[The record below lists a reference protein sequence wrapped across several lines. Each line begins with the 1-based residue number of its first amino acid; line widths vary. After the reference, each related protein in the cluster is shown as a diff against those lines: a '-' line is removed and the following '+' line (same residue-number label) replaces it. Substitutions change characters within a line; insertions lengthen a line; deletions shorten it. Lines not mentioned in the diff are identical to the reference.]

1 MTQETTPEVKGFGA
15 MLREARESLGISIG
29 DVSSRTRL
37 SVDQIWAIEEENLE
51 RLPEPVYVR
60 AFLRAYAKAIDI
72 DYEPL
77 VNDYVT
83 RCGGGGV
90 RIPEHAPEEA
100 FREVAYYDSPRPSR
114 WKFAGLLVLIVV
126 VTLGIWGVYSGTFA
140 RLMEADGTEAAKVE
154 NGVSEVAPN
163 VAPAPEAPKTTA
175 PVEVADASKP
185 AAPAAPAA
193 QTALAPEAAPASET
207 ASQTTSPAAP
217 AETPAPVTEAPAA
230 PAAPVEAPAA
240 ATEAAAQTT
249 EAAPAETYAAEFHTS
264 ASCWVHVIAPD
275 GQNLIAREMKPGE
288 TQSVALPA
296 GTRVTVG
303 NPPALILTL
312 DGHPYDLGGVTQR
325 GVARFV
331 IH

>member
-37 SVDQIWAIEEENLE
+37 SVDQIRAIEEENLE

-193 QTALAPEAAPASET
+193 QTAPAPEAAPASET

-230 PAAPVEAPAA
+230 PAAPAA

>member
-37 SVDQIWAIEEENLE
+37 SVDQIRAIEEENLE

-72 DYEPL
+72 DYEPV

-100 FREVAYYDSPRPSR
+100 FREVAYYESPRPSR
-114 WKFAGLLVLIVV
+114 WKFVGLLLLIVV

-175 PVEVADASKP
+175 PVEVSDASKP
-185 AAPAAPAA
+185 AASAA
-193 QTALAPEAAPASET
+193 QTAPAPEAAPAAPET
-207 ASQTTSPAAP
+207 ASQTTPPAAP
-217 AETPAPVTEAPAA
+217 AEAPAPVTEAPAQ

-240 ATEAAAQTT
+240 APEAASQTT

-275 GQNLIAREMKPGE
+275 GRNLIAREMKPGE

>member
-37 SVDQIWAIEEENLE
+37 SVDQIRAIEEENLE

-185 AAPAAPAA
+185 AAPAAPA
-193 QTALAPEAAPASET
+193 PEAAPASET

>member
-37 SVDQIWAIEEENLE
+37 SVDQIRAIEEEDLE

-60 AFLRAYAKAIDI
+60 AFLRAYAKAIGI
-72 DYEPL
+72 DYEPV

-100 FREVAYYDSPRPSR
+100 FREVAYYDTPRPSR
-114 WKFAGLLVLIVV
+114 WKFVGLLALIVV

-175 PVEVADASKP
+175 PVEVADASQP
-185 AAPAAPAA
+185 EASAA
-193 QTALAPEAAPASET
+193 QTLASAPEAEQTAP
-207 ASQTTSPAAP
+207 QTPLPAAP
-217 AETPAPVTEAPAA
+217 AEESVSVSAAPAQ
-230 PAAPVEAPAA
+230 PAAPVEVPAA
-240 ATEAAAQTT
+240 AVEAAAQTAET
-249 EAAPAETYAAEFHTS
+249 VPAETYAAEFHTS

>member
-37 SVDQIWAIEEENLE
+37 SVDQIRAIEEENLE

-163 VAPAPEAPKTTA
+163 VALAPEAPKTTA

-193 QTALAPEAAPASET
+193 QTAPAPEAAPAPET
-207 ASQTTSPAAP
+207 ASQTTSPA
-217 AETPAPVTEAPAA
+217 APAA

>member
-37 SVDQIWAIEEENLE
+37 SVDQIRAIEEENLE

-193 QTALAPEAAPASET
+193 QTAPAPEAAPASET

-217 AETPAPVTEAPAA
+217 AETPAPVT
-230 PAAPVEAPAA
+230 EAPAA

>member
-37 SVDQIWAIEEENLE
+37 SVDQIRAIEEENLE

-154 NGVSEVAPN
+154 NGVSELAPN

-230 PAAPVEAPAA
+230 PAAPVEEPAA

>member
-37 SVDQIWAIEEENLE
+37 SVDQIRALEEENLE

-193 QTALAPEAAPASET
+193 QTAPAPEAAPASET

-217 AETPAPVTEAPAA
+217 AETPAPVTEA

>member
-37 SVDQIWAIEEENLE
+37 SVDQIRAIEEENLE

-154 NGVSEVAPN
+154 NGVV
-163 VAPAPEAPKTTA
+163 KGM
-175 PVEVADASKP
+175 D
-185 AAPAAPAA
+185 
-193 QTALAPEAAPASET
+193 ET
-207 ASQTTSPAAP
+207 HFEPDTLCQRAHA
-217 AETPAPVTEAPAA
+217 VTFLWRA
-230 PAAPVEAPAA
+230 
-240 ATEAAAQTT
+240 
-249 EAAPAETYAAEFHTS
+249 YA
-264 ASCWVHVIAPD
+264 
-275 GQNLIAREMKPGE
+275 N
-288 TQSVALPA
+288 
-296 GTRVTVG
+296 
-303 NPPALILTL
+303 
-312 DGHPYDLGGVTQR
+312 
-325 GVARFV
+325 
-331 IH
+331 

>member
-1 MTQETTPEVKGFGA
+1 M
-15 MLREARESLGISIG
+15 
-29 DVSSRTRL
+29 
-37 SVDQIWAIEEENLE
+37 
-51 RLPEPVYVR
+51 
-60 AFLRAYAKAIDI
+60 
-72 DYEPL
+72 
-77 VNDYVT
+77 NDYVT

-100 FREVAYYDSPRPSR
+100 FREVAYYESPRPSR
-114 WKFAGLLVLIVV
+114 WKFVGLLLLIVV

-185 AAPAAPAA
+185 AASAA
-193 QTALAPEAAPASET
+193 QTAPAPEAAPAAPET
-207 ASQTTSPAAP
+207 ASPTTPPAAP
-217 AETPAPVTEAPAA
+217 AEAPAPVTEAPAQ

-240 ATEAAAQTT
+240 APEAASQTT

-275 GQNLIAREMKPGE
+275 GRNLIAREMKPGE

>member
-37 SVDQIWAIEEENLE
+37 SVDQIRAIEEENLE

-163 VAPAPEAPKTTA
+163 VAPAPEAPTPTA
-175 PVEVADASKP
+175 PVGVADASTP

>member
-37 SVDQIWAIEEENLE
+37 SVDQIRAIEEEDLE

-60 AFLRAYAKAIDI
+60 AFLRAYAKAIGI
-72 DYEPL
+72 DYEPV

-100 FREVAYYDSPRPSR
+100 FREVAYYDTPRPSR
-114 WKFAGLLVLIVV
+114 WKFVGLLALIVV

-185 AAPAAPAA
+185 EASAA
-193 QTALAPEAAPASET
+193 QTLASVPEAEQTAP
-207 ASQTTSPAAP
+207 QTPLPAAP
-217 AETPAPVTEAPAA
+217 AEESVSVSAAPAQ
-230 PAAPVEAPAA
+230 PAAPVEVPAA
-240 ATEAAAQTT
+240 AVEAAAQTAET
-249 EAAPAETYAAEFHTS
+249 VPAETYAAEFHTS

>member
-37 SVDQIWAIEEENLE
+37 SVDQIRAIEEENLE

-72 DYEPL
+72 DYEPV

-100 FREVAYYDSPRPSR
+100 FREVAYYESPRPSR
-114 WKFAGLLVLIVV
+114 WKFVGLLLLIVV

-185 AAPAAPAA
+185 AASAA
-193 QTALAPEAAPASET
+193 QTAPAPEAALAAPET
-207 ASQTTSPAAP
+207 ASQTTPPAAP
-217 AETPAPVTEAPAA
+217 AEAPAPVTQAPAA

-240 ATEAAAQTT
+240 APEAASQTT

-275 GQNLIAREMKPGE
+275 GRNLIAREMKPGE

>member
-37 SVDQIWAIEEENLE
+37 SVDQIRAIEEEDLE

-60 AFLRAYAKAIDI
+60 AFLRAYAKAIGI
-72 DYEPL
+72 DYEPV

-100 FREVAYYDSPRPSR
+100 FREVAYYDTPRPSR
-114 WKFAGLLVLIVV
+114 WKFVGLLALIVV

-175 PVEVADASKP
+175 SVEVADASKP
-185 AAPAAPAA
+185 EASAA
-193 QTALAPEAAPASET
+193 QTLASAPEAEQTAP
-207 ASQTTSPAAP
+207 QTPLPAAP
-217 AETPAPVTEAPAA
+217 AEESVSVSAAPAQ
-230 PAAPVEAPAA
+230 PAAPVEVPAA
-240 ATEAAAQTT
+240 AVEAAAQTAET
-249 EAAPAETYAAEFHTS
+249 VPAETYAAEFHTS

>member
-37 SVDQIWAIEEENLE
+37 SVDQIRAIEEEDLE

-60 AFLRAYAKAIDI
+60 AFLRAYAKAIGI
-72 DYEPL
+72 DYEPV

-100 FREVAYYDSPRPSR
+100 FREVAYYDTPRPSR
-114 WKFAGLLVLIVV
+114 WKFVGLLALIVV

-185 AAPAAPAA
+185 EASAA
-193 QTALAPEAAPASET
+193 QTLASAPEAEQTAP
-207 ASQTTSPAAP
+207 QTPLPAAP
-217 AETPAPVTEAPAA
+217 AEESVSVSAAPAQ
-230 PAAPVEAPAA
+230 PAAPVEVPAA
-240 ATEAAAQTT
+240 AVEVAAQTAET
-249 EAAPAETYAAEFHTS
+249 VPAETYAAEFHTS

>member
-37 SVDQIWAIEEENLE
+37 SVDQIRAIEEENLE

-72 DYEPL
+72 DYEPV

-100 FREVAYYDSPRPSR
+100 FREVAYYESPRPSR
-114 WKFAGLLVLIVV
+114 WKFVGLLLLIVV

-185 AAPAAPAA
+185 AAPAA
-193 QTALAPEAAPASET
+193 QTAPAPEAAPAAPQT
-207 ASQTTSPAAP
+207 ASQTTPPASPAEA
-217 AETPAPVTEAPAA
+217 PAPVTEAPAQ

-240 ATEAAAQTT
+240 APEAASQTT

-275 GQNLIAREMKPGE
+275 GRNLIAREMKPGE

>member
-37 SVDQIWAIEEENLE
+37 SVDQIRAIEEENLE

-72 DYEPL
+72 DYEPV

-90 RIPEHAPEEA
+90 RIPEHAPEET
-100 FREVAYYDSPRPSR
+100 FREVAYYESPRPSR
-114 WKFAGLLVLIVV
+114 WKFAGLLALIVV

-154 NGVSEVAPN
+154 NGVSEVTKN
-163 VAPAPEAPKTTA
+163 VAPEPEAPKTTE

-185 AAPAAPAA
+185 AAPAA
-193 QTALAPEAAPASET
+193 QTTPAPEAAPAAPET
-207 ASQTTSPAAP
+207 ASQTTSPAEP
-217 AETPAPVTEAPAA
+217 AEAPAPVTEAPAV
-230 PAAPVEAPAA
+230 PAAPVDAPAA
-240 ATEAAAQTT
+240 ATEAPAQTS

>member
-37 SVDQIWAIEEENLE
+37 SVDQIRAIEEENLE

-193 QTALAPEAAPASET
+193 QTAPTPEVAPASET

-217 AETPAPVTEAPAA
+217 AETPAPVTEA

>member
-37 SVDQIWAIEEENLE
+37 SVDQIRAIEEEDLE

-60 AFLRAYAKAIDI
+60 AFLRAYAKAIGI
-72 DYEPL
+72 DYEPV

-100 FREVAYYDSPRPSR
+100 FREVAYYDTPRPSR
-114 WKFAGLLVLIVV
+114 WKFVGLLALIVV

-154 NGVSEVAPN
+154 NGVSEVEPN

-185 AAPAAPAA
+185 EASAA
-193 QTALAPEAAPASET
+193 QTLASAPEAEQTAP
-207 ASQTTSPAAP
+207 QTPLPAAP
-217 AETPAPVTEAPAA
+217 AEESVSVSAAPAQ
-230 PAAPVEAPAA
+230 PAAPVEVPAA
-240 ATEAAAQTT
+240 AVEAAAQTAET
-249 EAAPAETYAAEFHTS
+249 VPAETYAAEFHTS

>member
-37 SVDQIWAIEEENLE
+37 SVDQIRAIEEENLE

-193 QTALAPEAAPASET
+193 QTAPAPEAAPASET
-207 ASQTTSPAAP
+207 ASQTTSPPRPRRPSKRPPRRRRPPLRRPKRLPPKLMRRNSTRAP
-217 AETPAPVTEAPAA
+217 
-230 PAAPVEAPAA
+230 
-240 ATEAAAQTT
+240 
-249 EAAPAETYAAEFHTS
+249 
-264 ASCWVHVIAPD
+264 
-275 GQNLIAREMKPGE
+275 
-288 TQSVALPA
+288 PA
-296 GTRVTVG
+296 GCT
-303 NPPALILTL
+303 
-312 DGHPYDLGGVTQR
+312 
-325 GVARFV
+325 
-331 IH
+331 

>member
-37 SVDQIWAIEEENLE
+37 SVDQIRAIEEEDLE

-60 AFLRAYAKAIDI
+60 AFLRAYAKAIGI
-72 DYEPL
+72 DYEPV

-100 FREVAYYDSPRPSR
+100 FREVAYYDTPRPSR
-114 WKFAGLLVLIVV
+114 WKFVGLLALIVV

-185 AAPAAPAA
+185 EASAA
-193 QTALAPEAAPASET
+193 QTLASAPEAEQTAP
-207 ASQTTSPAAP
+207 QTPLPAAP
-217 AETPAPVTEAPAA
+217 AEESVSVSAAPAQ
-230 PAAPVEAPAA
+230 PAAPVEVPAA
-240 ATEAAAQTT
+240 AVETAAQTAET
-249 EAAPAETYAAEFHTS
+249 VPAETYAAEFHTS

>member
-37 SVDQIWAIEEENLE
+37 SVDQIRAIEEEDLE

-60 AFLRAYAKAIDI
+60 AFLRAYAKAIGI
-72 DYEPL
+72 DYEPV

-100 FREVAYYDSPRPSR
+100 FREVAYYDTPRPSR
-114 WKFAGLLVLIVV
+114 WKFVGLLALIVV

-185 AAPAAPAA
+185 EASAA
-193 QTALAPEAAPASET
+193 QTLASAPEAEQTAP
-207 ASQTTSPAAP
+207 QTPLPAAP
-217 AETPAPVTEAPAA
+217 AEESVSVSAAPAQ
-230 PAAPVEAPAA
+230 PAAPVEVPAA
-240 ATEAAAQTT
+240 AVEAAAQTAET
-249 EAAPAETYAAEFHTS
+249 VPAETYAADFHTS

>member
-37 SVDQIWAIEEENLE
+37 SVDQIRAIEEENLE

-77 VNDYVT
+77 VNDYVA

-249 EAAPAETYAAEFHTS
+249 EADPAETYAAEFHTS

>member
-37 SVDQIWAIEEENLE
+37 SVDQIRAIEEEDLE

-60 AFLRAYAKAIDI
+60 AFLRAYAKAIGI
-72 DYEPL
+72 DYEPV

-100 FREVAYYDSPRPSR
+100 FREVAYYDTPRPSR
-114 WKFAGLLVLIVV
+114 WKFVGLLALIVV

-185 AAPAAPAA
+185 EASAA
-193 QTALAPEAAPASET
+193 QTLASAPEAEQTAP
-207 ASQTTSPAAP
+207 QTPLPAAP
-217 AETPAPVTEAPAA
+217 AEESVSVSAAPAQ
-230 PAAPVEAPAA
+230 PAAPVEVPAA
-240 ATEAAAQTT
+240 AVEAAAQTAET
-249 EAAPAETYAAEFHTS
+249 VPAETYAAEFHTS
-264 ASCWVHVIAPD
+264 ASCWVHVLAPD

>member
-37 SVDQIWAIEEENLE
+37 SVDQIRAIEEENLE

-72 DYEPL
+72 DYEPV

-100 FREVAYYDSPRPSR
+100 FREVAYYESPRPSR
-114 WKFAGLLVLIVV
+114 WKFVGLLLLIVV

-185 AAPAAPAA
+185 AASAA
-193 QTALAPEAAPASET
+193 QTAPAPEAAPAAPET
-207 ASQTTSPAAP
+207 ASPTTPPAAP
-217 AETPAPVTEAPAA
+217 AEAPAPVTEAPAQ

-240 ATEAAAQTT
+240 APEAASQTT

-275 GQNLIAREMKPGE
+275 GRNLIAREMKPGE

>member
-37 SVDQIWAIEEENLE
+37 SVDQIRAIEEENLE

-193 QTALAPEAAPASET
+193 QTALAPEAASASET

>member
-37 SVDQIWAIEEENLE
+37 SVDQIRAIEEEDLE

-60 AFLRAYAKAIDI
+60 AFLRAYAKAIGI
-72 DYEPL
+72 DYEPV

-100 FREVAYYDSPRPSR
+100 FREVAYYDTPRPSR
-114 WKFAGLLVLIVV
+114 WKFVGLLALIVV

-185 AAPAAPAA
+185 KASAA
-193 QTALAPEAAPASET
+193 QTLASAPEAEQTAP
-207 ASQTTSPAAP
+207 QTPLPAAP
-217 AETPAPVTEAPAA
+217 AEESVSVSAAPAQ
-230 PAAPVEAPAA
+230 PAAPVEVPAA
-240 ATEAAAQTT
+240 AVEAAAQTAET
-249 EAAPAETYAAEFHTS
+249 VPAETYAAEFHTS

>member
-37 SVDQIWAIEEENLE
+37 SVDQIRAIEEEDLE

-60 AFLRAYAKAIDI
+60 AFLRAYAKAIGI
-72 DYEPL
+72 DYEPV

-100 FREVAYYDSPRPSR
+100 FREVAYYDTPRPSR
-114 WKFAGLLVLIVV
+114 WKFVGLLALIVV

-154 NGVSEVAPN
+154 NGVSEVVPN

-185 AAPAAPAA
+185 EASAA
-193 QTALAPEAAPASET
+193 QTLASAPEAEQTAP
-207 ASQTTSPAAP
+207 QTPLPAAP
-217 AETPAPVTEAPAA
+217 AEESVSVSAAPAQ
-230 PAAPVEAPAA
+230 PAAPVEVPAA
-240 ATEAAAQTT
+240 AVEAAAQTAET
-249 EAAPAETYAAEFHTS
+249 VPAETYAAEFHTS

>member
-37 SVDQIWAIEEENLE
+37 SVDQIRAIEEENLE

-83 RCGGGGV
+83 RCGGGV

-163 VAPAPEAPKTTA
+163 VASAPEAPKTTA

-217 AETPAPVTEAPAA
+217 AETPAPVT
-230 PAAPVEAPAA
+230 EAPAA

>member
-37 SVDQIWAIEEENLE
+37 SVDQIRAIEEENLE

-193 QTALAPEAAPASET
+193 QTA
-207 ASQTTSPAAP
+207 
-217 AETPAPVTEAPAA
+217 PAP
-230 PAAPVEAPAA
+230 
-240 ATEAAAQTT
+240 
-249 EAAPAETYAAEFHTS
+249 
-264 ASCWVHVIAPD
+264 
-275 GQNLIAREMKPGE
+275 KPRRLRKPLRRRHPRPRPPRRP
-288 TQSVALPA
+288 LP
-296 GTRVTVG
+296 
-303 NPPALILTL
+303 
-312 DGHPYDLGGVTQR
+312 
-325 GVARFV
+325 
-331 IH
+331 

>member
-37 SVDQIWAIEEENLE
+37 SVDQIRAIEEENLE

-217 AETPAPVTEAPAA
+217 AETPAPVTEALAA

>member
-37 SVDQIWAIEEENLE
+37 SVDQIRAIEEENLE

-185 AAPAAPAA
+185 EASAA
-193 QTALAPEAAPASET
+193 QTLASAPEAEQTAP
-207 ASQTTSPAAP
+207 QTPLPAAP
-217 AETPAPVTEAPAA
+217 AEESVSVSAAPAQ
-230 PAAPVEAPAA
+230 PAAPVEVPAA
-240 ATEAAAQTT
+240 AVEAAAQTAET
-249 EAAPAETYAAEFHTS
+249 VPAETYAAEFHTS

>member
-37 SVDQIWAIEEENLE
+37 SVDQIRAIEEENLE

-72 DYEPL
+72 DYEPV

-100 FREVAYYDSPRPSR
+100 FREVAYYESPRPSR
-114 WKFAGLLVLIVV
+114 WKFVGLLLLIVV

-185 AAPAAPAA
+185 AAPAA
-193 QTALAPEAAPASET
+193 QTAPAPEAAPAAPET
-207 ASQTTSPAAP
+207 ASQTTPPAAP
-217 AETPAPVTEAPAA
+217 AEAPAPVTEAPAQ

-240 ATEAAAQTT
+240 APEAASQTT

-275 GQNLIAREMKPGE
+275 GRNLIAREMKPGE

>member
-37 SVDQIWAIEEENLE
+37 SVDQIRAIEEENLE

-154 NGVSEVAPN
+154 NGVSEVASN

-185 AAPAAPAA
+185 AAPAA
-193 QTALAPEAAPASET
+193 QTAPAPEAAPASET

>member
-37 SVDQIWAIEEENLE
+37 SVDQIRAIEEEDLE

-60 AFLRAYAKAIDI
+60 AFLRAYAKAIGI
-72 DYEPL
+72 DYEPV

-100 FREVAYYDSPRPSR
+100 FREVAYYDTPRPSR
-114 WKFAGLLVLIVV
+114 WKFVGLLALIVV

-185 AAPAAPAA
+185 EASAA
-193 QTALAPEAAPASET
+193 QTLASAPEAEQTAP
-207 ASQTTSPAAP
+207 QTPLPAAP
-217 AETPAPVTEAPAA
+217 AEESVSVSAAPAQ
-230 PAAPVEAPAA
+230 PAAPVEVPAA
-240 ATEAAAQTT
+240 AVEAAAQTAET
-249 EAAPAETYAAEFHTS
+249 VPVETYAAEFHTS

>member
-37 SVDQIWAIEEENLE
+37 SVDQIRAIEEENLE

-72 DYEPL
+72 DYEPV

-100 FREVAYYDSPRPSR
+100 FREVAYYESPRPSR
-114 WKFAGLLVLIVV
+114 WKFVGLLLLIVV

-185 AAPAAPAA
+185 AASAA
-193 QTALAPEAAPASET
+193 QTAPAPEAAPAAPET
-207 ASQTTSPAAP
+207 ASQTTPPAAP
-217 AETPAPVTEAPAA
+217 AEAPAPVTEAPAQ
-230 PAAPVEAPAA
+230 PAAPVETPAA
-240 ATEAAAQTT
+240 APEAAPQTT

-275 GQNLIAREMKPGE
+275 GRNLIAREMKPGE

>member
-37 SVDQIWAIEEENLE
+37 SVDQIRAIEEENLE

-193 QTALAPEAAPASET
+193 QTALAPEAAPASA

>member
-37 SVDQIWAIEEENLE
+37 SVDQIRAIEEENLE

-185 AAPAAPAA
+185 AAPTAPAA
-193 QTALAPEAAPASET
+193 QTAPAPEATPAPET

-230 PAAPVEAPAA
+230 PVEAPAA
-240 ATEAAAQTT
+240 ATEAAAQTI

>member
-37 SVDQIWAIEEENLE
+37 SVDQIRAIEEENLE

-193 QTALAPEAAPASET
+193 QTAPAPEATPAPET

-217 AETPAPVTEAPAA
+217 AETPAPVTEA